1 MMMDKNDNLSK
12 QNNGPVLENSRK
24 KQQQSDPQIT
34 ELKGY
39 IDPNENLEPEIED
52 EIKDAK
58 NEEGKL

>member
-1 MMMDKNDNLSK
+1 MTDKNDNLSK
-12 QNNGPVLENSRK
+12 QNNGPVVENSRK